1 MLRKICKIL
10 NNIIIAILI
19 VLVLVMFAPRLFGW
33 QNLAVLSGSM
43 EPNISVGSMV
53 IIKDVNPEELET
65 GDVITFR
72 VSDSTLVTHRVV
84 ENNVETQ
91 EITTKGDANDVN
103 DGNPVSY
110 SNVIGELF
118 ISIPLLGYLSIY
130 MQSTLGIAI
139 LCGVVFVL
147 LLLNYLPDLF
157 EKEQNNEIKSQK

>member
-43 EPNISVGSMV
+43 EPNISVGSM
-53 IIKDVNPEELET
+53 IIVKNVNPEELEA
-65 GDVITFR
+65 GDIITFQ

-91 EITTKGDANDVN
+91 KITTKGDANDVN

>member
-91 EITTKGDANDVN
+91 KITTKGDANDVN

>member
-1 MLRKICKIL
+1 MLRKTCKIL
-10 NNIIIAILI
+10 NNIILVI
-19 VLVLVMFAPRLFGW
+19 LVLLVLIMFVPRLIGW

-43 EPNISVGSMV
+43 EPNISVGSM
-53 IIKDVNPEELET
+53 IIVKNVNPEELEA
-65 GDVITFR
+65 GDIITFR

-157 EKEQNNEIKSQK
+157 EKEQNNTEKKL